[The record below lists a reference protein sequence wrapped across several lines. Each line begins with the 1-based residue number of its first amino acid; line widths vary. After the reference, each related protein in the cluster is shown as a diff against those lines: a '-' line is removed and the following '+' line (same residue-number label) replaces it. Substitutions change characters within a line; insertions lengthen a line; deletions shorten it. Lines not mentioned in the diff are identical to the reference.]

1 MQIIIELVHFV
12 PLPAKSD
19 SVEFESI
26 LAKTPVDT
34 SPDRIGQV
42 KGQVLLRHADGRFL
56 WAFARDG
63 ILGHQTGITATIEKL
78 ASIAAVYARR
88 TLSVIDSKSLNDDNS
103 VLPSITISD
112 NTGYVRV
119 YDISPK
125 GKGDQDSLE
134 RCMVEQALPA
144 VDHIASDRV
153 GHSIDG
159 IMFLREGTPGL
170 TAEDPGTYR
179 CMASHGVNQR
189 FSNRFSNSASN
200 RRDDIDAA
208 LEKLKEFGDINGIND
223 YQVLE
228 LNNSLH
234 KR

>member
-1 MQIIIELVHFV
+1 MQMIIELIHFV
-12 PLPAKSD
+12 PLPGKSG
-19 SVEFESI
+19 SEEFENI
-26 LAKTPVDT
+26 LAKTPLDT

-42 KGQVLLRHADGRFL
+42 KGQVLLRHPDGRFL

-63 ILGHQTGITATIEKL
+63 ILGHQTRITAFTEKL

-103 VLPSITISD
+103 VLPSSATDSGNI
-112 NTGYVRV
+112 GYVRF

-125 GKGDQDSLE
+125 RTEVQDSLE
-134 RCMVEQALPA
+134 RCMVEQALP
-144 VDHIASDRV
+144 DIKLIASDRV
-153 GHSIDG
+153 GNSIDG

-170 TAEDPGTYR
+170 AAADPGAYR
-179 CMASHGVNQR
+179 CMASHSVNQR
-189 FSNRFSNSASN
+189 FSNSASG
-200 RRDDIDAA
+200 RRDEIDAA

-223 YQVLE
+223 FQVLE
-228 LNNSLH
+228 LHNSLQ